1 MKNIIITGANGNL
14 GTATVKKFL
23 DAGYKVIAIDSSQ
36 SNLSF
41 AAGGNN
47 FEFHT
52 IDLTDE
58 KAAAAFVSSVIGRH
72 EAIHGALLLV
82 GGFAMTGIAETTQAD
97 IQKMRTLN
105 FDTAFNIAKPVFLHM
120 KEKNYGRIV
129 FVGARPALKPGQ
141 GKGMIPYA
149 LSKALLFHLAELLN
163 AETNNHDV
171 VSSVIVP
178 STIDTP
184 QNREGMPEANP
195 DNWVKPD
202 QIADVLEFIC
212 SQRGMPLRESVYKIY
227 NNA

>member
-1 MKNIIITGANGNL
+1 MKNVIITGANGNL

-23 DAGYKVIAIDSSQ
+23 DAGYKVIAVDASQ

-41 AAGGNN
+41 ATGATN

-52 IDLTDE
+52 IDLTNE
-58 KAAAAFVSSVIGRH
+58 KSAAAFATSVLGRH

-82 GGFAMTGIAETTQAD
+82 GGFAMTGIADTTEDD
-97 IQKMRTLN
+97 IQKMRSLN
-105 FDTAFNIAKPVFLHM
+105 FDTAFNLAKPIFLHM

-129 FVGARPALKPGQ
+129 FVGARAAIKPEQ
-141 GKGMIPYA
+141 GKNMIPYA

-163 AETNNHDV
+163 AEAKNHDV

-184 QNREGMPEANP
+184 QNREGMPDANP
-195 DNWVKPD
+195 DNWVKPE

-212 SQRGMPLRESVYKIY
+212 SEKGMPLRESVYKIY